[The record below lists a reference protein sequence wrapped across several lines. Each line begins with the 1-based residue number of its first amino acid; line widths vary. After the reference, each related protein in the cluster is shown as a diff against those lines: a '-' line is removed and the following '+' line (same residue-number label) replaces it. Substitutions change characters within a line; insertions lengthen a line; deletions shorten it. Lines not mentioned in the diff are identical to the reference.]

1 MSKFAHKRTA
11 AGHIKEGLKN
21 IKATY
26 KALYNRPGAGPT
38 SGSKTAATN
47 LKIVAGKE
55 VPGIPRQPA
64 KVRAKLGALG
74 AASVTPVGPI
84 AAFAAGVKKSIA
96 EKKADKAMKAEVKAI
111 KKDLAAPKFQPATP
125 SSSARPANAPVIGR
139 KSPPAAAPRP
149 TAMRPAALP
158 KVGSLTLPPAPKPT
172 PVPRRPAPVPKSAGP
187 SLPKAPPPPTG

>member
-47 LKIVAGKE
+47 LKIMAGKE
-55 VPGIPRQPA
+55 VPGVPRQPA
-64 KVRAKLGALG
+64 KIRAKLGALG

-111 KKDLAAPKFQPATP
+111 KKELATPKFQPATP
-125 SSSARPANAPVIGR
+125 SVSVRPASAPVIGR
-139 KSPPAAAPRP
+139 KSAPAAPRP
-149 TAMRPAALP
+149 TALRPAALP

-172 PVPRRPAPVPKSAGP
+172 PVPRRPAPVSKSAGA
-187 SLPKAPPPPTG
+187 SLPKPPQPPTG